1 MIEGMELKDLK
12 KLHDYLWEIP
22 MTFRKDMKVPARIY
36 ADEKMLKD
44 IFRDESLEQLVN
56 LTTLGGV
63 KKYAI
68 VMPDA
73 HEGYGSPIGG
83 VFATDPKEGGIISPG
98 ACGYDISCGVR
109 LLVSQFSTKDIQNK
123 LEDLADQLQRDVP
136 SGVGRGGAIR
146 LKDPD
151 LDKVLVGG
159 ARRLIESGF
168 GERED
173 LEHQESNGVLEGGD
187 PELISSHAKNRGRDQ
202 LGTIGAGNH
211 FVEVQRV
218 DEIYDEEAA
227 NAFGIRQD
235 QVCVMIHTGSRGFG
249 HQVATDYIRLMMK
262 VMSRYNITLPDPE
275 LACAPFRSPEGQQY
289 FKAMKC
295 GANFAMANRQMLTH
309 CIRGAWKNV
318 FGARNKGLSILY
330 DVVHNLVKL
339 EEHEI
344 EEGRGPT
351 KLVVHRKGATRS
363 FGPGHPE
370 VPAAYRRVG
379 QPVLI
384 PGSMGTASHILV
396 GSERSMKEAFGSS
409 CHGAGR
415 IMSRHAALKV
425 VHGEKLKQELEAQGI
440 RVRSGS
446 WRGLAEE
453 APVAYKD
460 VDQVVRV
467 VHQAGIAKKVAKLK
481 PLAVIKG

>member
-12 KLHDYLWEIP
+12 KIHTYLWEVP
-22 MTFRKDMKVPARIY
+22 TTFRKDMRVPARIY
-36 ADEKMLKD
+36 ADEKIIED
-44 IFRDESLEQLVN
+44 TFRDESLTQLIN
-56 LTTLGGV
+56 LTTLPGIR
-63 KKYAI
+63 KYAI
-68 VMPDA
+68 AMPDV

-83 VFATDPKEGGIISPG
+83 VFATDPEEGGIISPG

-109 LLVSQFSTKDIQNK
+109 LLTSSLWTKDIQNK

-136 SGVGRGGAIR
+136 SGVGRGGPVR

-151 LDKVLVGG
+151 LDKVLLGG
-159 ARRLIESGF
+159 ARRLVESGF
-168 GERED
+168 GERDD
-173 LEHQESNGVLEGGD
+173 LEHQESNGALEGGD

-202 LGTIGAGNH
+202 LGTLGAGNH

-227 NAFGIRQD
+227 NVFRLSQD
-235 QVCVMIHTGSRGFG
+235 QVCIMIHTGSRGFG

-262 VMSRYNITLPDPE
+262 VMPKYKIKLPDPE
-275 LACAPFRSPEGQQY
+275 LASAPFNSKEGQQY

-295 GANFAMANRQMLTH
+295 GANFSMANRQMLTYF
-309 CIRGAWKNV
+309 IRRAWEKIFGSDGGKLSV
-318 FGARNKGLSILY
+318 FY
-330 DVVHNLVKL
+330 DVVHNIVTL
-339 EEHEI
+339 EEYEI
-344 EEGRGPT
+344 EEVRGPI

-363 FGPGHPE
+363 FGPNHPE
-370 VPAAYRRVG
+370 VPTIYRSVG

-384 PGSMGTASHILV
+384 PGSMGTASHVLV
-396 GSERSMKEAFGSS
+396 GSEKSMKETFGSS

-415 IMSRHAALKV
+415 TMSRHAALKAV
-425 VHGEKLKQELEAQGI
+425 RGEKLKQELEAQGI

-453 APVAYKD
+453 APIAYKD
-460 VDQVVRV
+460 VDNVVEV
-467 VHQAGIAKKVAKLK
+467 VHQAGIAKKVARLV
-481 PLAVIKG
+481 PLAVIKA